1 MKKIILLTV
10 FFVLWFFM
18 ADAYWVAKDRGV
30 SKCVIDKSTEL
41 LSRSLR
47 NDYFNFHDADLF
59 FPFLRAKEMVGNE
72 CSYVE
77 GRGSLWFEIA
87 GMAYWEVIFTLPV
100 RLKNIII

>member
-10 FFVLWFFM
+10 FFVLWFVM

-30 SKCVIDKSTEL
+30 SKCVLDKSTEL
-41 LSRSLR
+41 VSRNLQT
-47 NDYFNFHDADLF
+47 NYFNSFDTDLYTPF
-59 FPFLRAKEMVGNE
+59 FRAKEMVRAE

-77 GRGSLWFEIA
+77 GRGNYWFEIA